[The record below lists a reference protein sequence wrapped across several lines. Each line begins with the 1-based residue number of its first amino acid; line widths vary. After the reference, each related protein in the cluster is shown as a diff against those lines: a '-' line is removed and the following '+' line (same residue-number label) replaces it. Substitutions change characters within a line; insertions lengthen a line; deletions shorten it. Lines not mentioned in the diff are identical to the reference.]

1 MTLYVPWWEF
11 DHERLR
17 VDEGDP
23 LAKVCGVRASLHAHA
38 AFVMLKQADL
48 FPTEGCCRVGYRLVE
63 R

>member
-1 MTLYVPWWEF
+1 
-11 DHERLR
+11 
-17 VDEGDP
+17 
-23 LAKVCGVRASLHAHA
+23 VRASLHAHA